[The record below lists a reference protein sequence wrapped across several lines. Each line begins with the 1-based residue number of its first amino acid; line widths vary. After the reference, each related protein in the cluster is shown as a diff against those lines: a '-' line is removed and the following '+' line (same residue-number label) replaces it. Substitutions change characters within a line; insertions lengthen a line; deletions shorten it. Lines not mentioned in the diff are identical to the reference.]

1 MAAQDR
7 SNGSNGSN
15 GERFPSPETLA
26 ALHAALTAFL
36 GDHGSEAEVCTV
48 LGTLATEARDRRLH
62 AEHMLVAFKQV
73 WNDMPEVRAI
83 PSAAERQRRLARL
96 VKLCI
101 DIYYQG

>member
-15 GERFPSPETLA
+15 GERFPSPETLD
-26 ALHAALTAFL
+26 ALRAALTTFL
-36 GDHGSEAEVCTV
+36 GGDGTEAEVCTA
-48 LGTLATEARDRRLH
+48 LGALAREAHDRRLH
-62 AEHMLVAFKQV
+62 AEHMLVAFKRV

-83 PSAAERQRRLARL
+83 PSAADRQRRLARL